1 MGENTIEKTEQ
12 YKYLGIIFDDKLSWK
27 SQIDKMCGK
36 LSSVCGTLSKVRHY
50 LDHQSLMLIY
60 NSLFDSRLRYGSLGW
75 GTASNNNLNRLRVL
89 QNKALRFISFADFRS
104 PSSPI
109 YVNLNVLRLDDLFS
123 VQKAI
128 FMYNLHYTNLPRA
141 LHNYALPPSHRY
153 PTSYANNLN
162 YVTPSVRTNR
172 GKSSIKFSG
181 PQTWAS
187 IPTNIKEC
195 GSRKLFTRSCKDHYM
210 KILSIACKDKKIIPI
225 EKQKNP

>member
-1 MGENTIEKTEQ
+1 MTSSKK
-12 YKYLGIIFDDKLSWK
+12 KYGCSGGIFCLRAKIFYLTPKVSIYAKKLQDSRK
-27 SQIDKMCGK
+27 CRPQPFEP
-36 LSSVCGTLSKVRHY
+36 R
-50 LDHQSLMLIY
+50 LIY

>member
-1 MGENTIEKTEQ
+1 M
-12 YKYLGIIFDDKLSWK
+12 
-27 SQIDKMCGK
+27 
-36 LSSVCGTLSKVRHY
+36 
-50 LDHQSLMLIY
+50 
-60 NSLFDSRLRYGSLGW
+60 
-75 GTASNNNLNRLRVL
+75 L

-141 LHNYALPPSHRY
+141 LHNYALPPTHRY

-195 GSRKLFTRSCKDHYM
+195 GSRKVFTKSCKDHYL
-210 KILSIACKDKKIIPI
+210 KILSIASKDKKIIPYKKTEKSQNNSFAELFESDEEVFDFFGFEPENTAQENNVTI
-225 EKQKNP
+225 ES